1 MKIVVLGSGS
11 KGNST
16 FIDFGTKKILIDVGF
31 SYKQIKERLELIKVD
46 PKEIDAVFITHDHSD
61 HTYGLKV
68 FLKKVKPYLY
78 ITKEVEQYILEEQ
91 YEQSVYLTDEM
102 FLDDIFI
109 KVIPTSHDALT
120 ANGYLF
126 EHNGESVV
134 YITDTGYLNHRNFV
148 YLKDKNYYIFESN
161 HDIEMLMNGK
171 YPYHLKQRILGD
183 KGHLSNKDCAYYLTE
198 FTSEKTKNVIL
209 AHLSEE
215 NNCPEKAIEAYN
227 NAYRKCGKA
236 APRLL
241 VAKQKER
248 TEVIEL
254 WLKLYVW
261 GKSKKNSIV
270 MR

>member
-1 MKIVVLGSGS
+1 MKVCVLASGS
-11 KGNST
+11 KGNCAYVET
-16 FIDFGTKKILIDVGF
+16 NGTRSLIDIGMSCAYIEKSLKDIGVEP
-31 SYKQIKERLELIKVD
+31 SSIERIFL
-46 PKEIDAVFITHDHSD
+46 THTHTDHIN
-61 HTYGLKV
+61 GLRV
-68 FLKKVKPYLY
+68 FLKKYGSTVYFTEKMDEELGMLIDNYVY
-78 ITKEVEQYILEEQ
+78 I
-91 YEQSVYLTDEM
+91 DGEM
-102 FLDDIFI
+102 EINDL
-109 KVIPTSHDALT
+109 KVIPIKTSHDVADS
-120 ANGYLF
+120 NGYVFISEGKSLM
-126 EHNGESVV
+126 
-134 YITDTGYLNHRNFV
+134 YMTDTGYINIRNYNKLKNHDMYV
-148 YLKDKNYYIFESN
+148 LESN

-254 WLKLYVW
+254 
-261 GKSKKNSIV
+261 
-270 MR
+270 